1 MHAHAAVGVHR
12 HRVGKGGKLRRRD
25 DALLPQDSGNIGRI
39 HRVFGDALSRSCHAG
54 SIIHRASGVL
64 QGDKGVVCA
73 LLLQLSGGGADGGF
87 IGQGGHVQLCPAAAG
102 NGLAVQRLF
111 LFQLR
116 FRRCL

>member
-25 DALLPQDSGNIGRI
+25 DALFPQDGGDIGRI
-39 HRVFGDALSRSCHAG
+39 HRVLSDALSSGCHPG
-54 SIIHRASGVL
+54 SVVHRASGVF
-64 QGDKGVVCA
+64 QSDKGVVCA
-73 LLLQLSGGGADGGF
+73 LLLQLPGGGADGGF

-111 LFQLR
+111 LFRLR